1 VKKCGGEKA
10 LTKNVPDEGL
20 PKYHMPLEE
29 ANKIIEHNIK
39 MLDHNALAICST
51 HANPQQE
58 GKLKLTP
65 VKARTGLSS
74 LRSRV
79 GKIMHKLYDL
89 EPDNEPEKPLNI
101 DLGVD
106 LYQMEDF

>member
-1 VKKCGGEKA
+1 
-10 LTKNVPDEGL
+10 
-20 PKYHMPLEE
+20 MPLEE

-39 MLDHNALAICST
+39 MLNHNTLAICST

-58 GKLKLTP
+58 NKLTP

-74 LRSRV
+74 LRSRL